1 MKYYKLIL
9 NNTFIGVVSSMNF
22 VVENSRTHW
31 LLSSNEEYGQFVI
44 YEDNIYRDYWM
55 APTLDNT
62 KISFTSIQI
71 KEITVEEYNIYI
83 DAISNNQ
90 IQYEENPIFPE
101 TNDIIIPEEPDV
113 DETVSID
120 FVKTSKINEMS
131 RTCNQVIE
139 SGFDLALSD
148 GNTHHFSLTT
158 QDQINLISLGSM
170 AANGM
175 ESIPYHADGEICRF
189 YTAEEIT
196 TILAQATAFKIYHTT
211 YYNAL
216 KNYINSLD
224 SIEDI
229 AAITYG
235 IELPE
240 EYQSEVLKSLQQ

>member
-1 MKYYKLIL
+1 MRYFKIIL
-9 NNTFIGVVSSMNF
+9 NDEIVGVATDSNF
-22 VVENSRTHW
+22 SRFFSRHNILITADA
-31 LLSSNEEYGQFVI
+31 ETGEYIELNGSL
-44 YEDNIYRDYWM
+44 YRDSWM
-55 APTLDNT
+55 RPLITNDYNFIEA
-62 KISFTSIQI
+62 IVR
-71 KEITVEEYNIYI
+71 EIDEVEYNILKQ
-83 DAISNNQ
+83 SL
-90 IQYEENPIFPE
+90 E
-101 TNDIIIPEEPDV
+101 TNEIYVVEEDVPDIQPIENIDT
-113 DETVSID
+113 DAAMTID
-120 FVKTSKINEMS
+120 FIRSSKITEMS
-131 RTCNQVIE
+131 RICNQVIE
-139 SGFDLALSD
+139 AGFDLQLSD

-175 ESIPYHADGEICRF
+175 EAIPYHADGEICRF

-224 SIEDI
+224 TIEAI

>member
-1 MKYYKLIL
+1 MQYFKLVNQNKI
-9 NNTFIGVVSSMNF
+9 IGVVTSDNF
-22 VVENSRTHW
+22 MKYSPIADCYIRTDEQNGEYVSYNGLFYRASW
-31 LLSSNEEYGQFVI
+31 MQPITQKSPYQQLEIIDIPYEEYLAFLEAFSTNEEIIEQPIIIHTV
-44 YEDNIYRDYWM
+44 EDNEVY
-55 APTLDNT
+55 
-62 KISFTSIQI
+62 Q
-71 KEITVEEYNIYI
+71 
-83 DAISNNQ
+83 
-90 IQYEENPIFPE
+90 NPID
-101 TNDIIIPEEPDV
+101 TA
-113 DETVSID
+113 SID
-120 FVKTSKINEMS
+120 FIRSSKITEMS

-139 SGFDLALSD
+139 AGFDLQLSD
-148 GNTHHFSLTT
+148 GNIHHFSLTT

-175 ESIPYHADGEICRF
+175 EAIPYHADGEICRF

-224 SIEDI
+224 TIEAI
-229 AAITYG
+229 AAVTYG